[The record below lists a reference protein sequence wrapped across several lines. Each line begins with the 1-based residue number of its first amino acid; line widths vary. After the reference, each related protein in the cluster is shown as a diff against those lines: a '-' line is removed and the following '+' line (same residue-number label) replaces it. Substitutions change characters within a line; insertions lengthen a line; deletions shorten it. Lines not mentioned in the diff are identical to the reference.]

1 MMQEK
6 ETSDEMVN
14 LKVRT
19 FIALLIS
26 VITITNSFSI
36 VWQKIQRTEEQQE
49 YNKER
54 ADRIA
59 ERTVQESKDYYHIE
73 ELKQELKQCLQS
85 KE

>member
-1 MMQEK
+1 MEK

-26 VITITNSFSI
+26 VITVTNSFSI
-36 VWQKIQRTEEQQE
+36 VWQKIQRTEQQQA

-59 ERTVQESKDYYHIE
+59 DRKLQEAKDYYYIE
-73 ELKQELKQCLQS
+73 GLKTQLEECKN
-85 KE
+85 ENN

>member
-1 MMQEK
+1 MEKK

-36 VWQKIQRTEEQQE
+36 VWQKIQRTEEQQK

-54 ADRIA
+54 ADRIS
-59 ERTVQESKDYYHIE
+59 ERFYKNQKIITIYKN
-73 ELKQELKQCLQS
+73 
-85 KE
+85 

>member
-1 MMQEK
+1 MEK

-26 VITITNSFSI
+26 VITVTNSFSI
-36 VWQKIQRTEEQQE
+36 VWQKIQRTEEQQN

-59 ERTVQESKDYYHIE
+59 DRLLQESKDYYHIQ
-73 ELKQELKQCLQS
+73 ELKQELKEC
-85 KE
+85 KDDRER

>member
-1 MMQEK
+1 MEEK

-26 VITITNSFSI
+26 VITVTNSFSI
-36 VWQKIQRTEEQQE
+36 VWQKIQRTEEQQT

-54 ADRIA
+54 ADRISERAIA
-59 ERTVQESKDYYHIE
+59 EAKDYYHIQ
-73 ELKQELKQCLQS
+73 ELKQELKECKAQ
-85 KE
+85 

>member
-1 MMQEK
+1 MREEK

-36 VWQKIQRTEEQQE
+36 VWQKIQRTEEQQL

-73 ELKQELKQCLQS
+73 ELKQELKQCQQN

>member
-1 MMQEK
+1 MENK

-26 VITITNSFSI
+26 VITVTNSFSI
-36 VWQKIQRTEEQQE
+36 VWQKIQRTEEQQK

-59 ERTVQESKDYYHIE
+59 ERQLEESKDYYHIE
-73 ELKQELKQCLQS
+73 ELKQELKQC
-85 KE
+85 KNDRER